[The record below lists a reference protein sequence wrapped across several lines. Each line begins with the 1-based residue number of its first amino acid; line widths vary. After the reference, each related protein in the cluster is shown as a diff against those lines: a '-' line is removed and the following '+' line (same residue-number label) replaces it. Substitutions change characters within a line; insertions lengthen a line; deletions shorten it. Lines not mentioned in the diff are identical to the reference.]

1 MSEQNRVHLRQ
12 LQIGPM
18 ANYVYVI
25 GDPATH
31 KAAVIDPAWNVDA
44 IIDEVARE
52 GYEIDKILITHY
64 HPDHLGGRMMGQN
77 IQGAADVL
85 AKVKAKI
92 YLNKHEAEGARKVA
106 GLSDSDIVKV
116 DAGDVHK
123 LGDRE
128 IKFLHTPGHTPGSQ
142 CFLIDGNLVSGDTLF
157 VNSCGRVDLAGLR
170 SRGDVSQP
178 QQHAAKISTMRPW
191 CIPATRIRTSR
202 APLSANRN
210 APICTCDFPLSTI
223 SSTRWATAANQSSYP
238 EANPWTATRGKG
250 NR

>member
-1 MSEQNRVHLRQ
+1 MSAENHVHLRQ

-18 ANYVYVI
+18 ANYVYVV

-31 KAAVIDPAWNVDA
+31 KAAVIDPAWDTDA
-44 IIDEVARE
+44 IIDEVNRE

-77 IQGAADVL
+77 IQGAAEML
-85 AKVKAKI
+85 ARVKAKI
-92 YLNKHEAEGARKVA
+92 YLNKHEAEGARKIA

-123 LGDRE
+123 LGNRE

-157 VNSCGRVDLAGLR
+157 VNSCGRVDLPGSDPEAMYHSLNDTLR
-170 SRGDVSQP
+170 NLDDATVVYPG
-178 QQHAAKISTMRPW
+178 HAYSNEP
-191 CIPATRIRTSR
+191 S
-202 APLSANRN
+202 
-210 APICTCDFPLSTI
+210 STI
-223 SSTRWATAANQSSYP
+223 
-238 EANPWTATRGKG
+238 GKQKRTNMYMRFPTLDDFLDAMG
-250 NR
+250 YSR